1 MNQTMNGVGA
11 KFTSLC
17 NLLLGYRSRRDVVG
31 VHRRPHAQS
40 FDALEMMQS
49 SSQRLYSAAREERF
63 AAIVS
68 ATDEGMIECVV
79 NSAMG
84 PQFLRLCTSGLDG
97 EAVAACLQLA
107 FLPGM
112 DTEGCLKAVEA
123 ALRNPAYG
131 LSRAHVVELKQCCAE
146 MGVGMR
152 RHAQG

>member
-1 MNQTMNGVGA
+1 MNGVGA
-11 KFTSLC
+11 KFTNLC
-17 NLLLGYRSRRDVVG
+17 NLLLAYRSRRDVVG

-123 ALRNPAYG
+123 VLRNPAYG

-152 RHAQG
+152 RCGQG